1 VKKSIFLDSGVI
13 GLITNPNLSAEGI
26 SCAKWLLSHINKGNQ
41 IIIPEIVDYEVRREL
56 LRANK
61 VKGLARLDE
70 LIDSLEY
77 LPITTESMRQAAV
90 FWAEARQKG
99 QPTASDKT
107 IDADMILVA
116 QVFVMDAQNK
126 VIATTNVGHLSRFVA
141 ADIWQNIL

>member
-1 VKKSIFLDSGVI
+1 MKKSIFLDSGVI
-13 GLITNPNLSAEGI
+13 GLITNPNLSAEGLN
-26 SCAKWLLSHINKGNQ
+26 CAKWLLSHINKGNP

-77 LPITTESMRQAAV
+77 LAINTEAMRQAAV

-116 QVFVMDAQNK
+116 QVVVMDVQNK
-126 VIATTNVGHLSRFVA
+126 VVATTNVGHLSRFVA
-141 ADIWQNIL
+141 ADVWQNIL

>member
-1 VKKSIFLDSGVI
+1 
-13 GLITNPNLSAEGI
+13 
-26 SCAKWLLSHINKGNQ
+26 
-41 IIIPEIVDYEVRREL
+41 L

-77 LPITTESMRQAAV
+77 LPINTEAMRQAAV

-116 QVFVMDAQNK
+116 QVVVMDVQNK
-126 VIATTNVGHLSRFVA
+126 VVATTNVGHLSRFVA
-141 ADIWQNIL
+141 ADLWQNIL

>member
-1 VKKSIFLDSGVI
+1 MKKSIFLDSGVI

-26 SCAKWLLSHINKGNQ
+26 SCTKWLLSHINKGIQ

-77 LPITTESMRQAAV
+77 LPIKTEAMRQAAV
-90 FWAEARQKG
+90 F
-99 QPTASDKT
+99 
-107 IDADMILVA
+107 
-116 QVFVMDAQNK
+116 
-126 VIATTNVGHLSRFVA
+126 
-141 ADIWQNIL
+141 

>member
-1 VKKSIFLDSGVI
+1 MKKSIFLDSGVI
-13 GLITNPNLSAEGI
+13 GLITNPNLSAEAI

-77 LPITTESMRQAAV
+77 LPINTEAMRQAAV

-107 IDADMILVA
+107 IDAD
-116 QVFVMDAQNK
+116 
-126 VIATTNVGHLSRFVA
+126 
-141 ADIWQNIL
+141 

>member
-1 VKKSIFLDSGVI
+1 VKRSIFLDSGVI

-26 SCAKWLLSHINKGNQ
+26 NCAKWLLSHINQGKQ
-41 IIIPEIVDYEVRREL
+41 VIIPEIVDYEVRREL

>member
-1 VKKSIFLDSGVI
+1 MKKSVFLDSGVI

-26 SCAKWLLSHINKGNQ
+26 SCAKWLLSHINKGIQ

-77 LPITTESMRQAAV
+77 LPINTESMRQAAV

-116 QVFVMDAQNK
+116 QVVVMDVQNK
-126 VIATTNVGHLSRFVA
+126 VVATTNVGHLSRFVA
-141 ADIWQNIL
+141 ADVWQNIL

>member
-1 VKKSIFLDSGVI
+1 VKRSIFLDSGVI

-26 SCAKWLLSHINKGNQ
+26 NCAKWLLSHINQGKQ
-41 IIIPEIVDYEVRREL
+41 VIIPEIVDYEVRREL

-141 ADIWQNIL
+141 ADIWKNIL